1 MSTDLSRVE
10 IVERAGGVELT
21 VKVVPG
27 ASRSRVI
34 GLWGNALRLAVAA
47 PPQAGQANAALL
59 KLLASTLGVKRA
71 AVEIVS
77 GQTQHLKRIRVSG
90 LTAKQARAS
99 LTDTLAQDA
108 GA

>member
-1 MSTDLSRVE
+1 MSADLSRLE

-34 GLWGNALRLAVAA
+34 GLWGKALRLAVAA

-59 KLLASTLGVKRA
+59 KLLANTLGVRRA
-71 AVEIVS
+71 AVEIVG
-77 GQTQHLKRIRVSG
+77 GQVQPVKRIHVSG
-90 LTAKQARAS
+90 LTADQTRARLA
-99 LTDTLAQDA
+99 DTLAQDGSA
-108 GA
+108 

>member
-1 MSTDLSRVE
+1 MSADLSRME

-27 ASRSRVI
+27 ASRSRLI

-59 KLLASTLGVKRA
+59 KLLANTFGVKRA
-71 AVEIVS
+71 AVSIVS
-77 GQTQHLKRIRVSG
+77 GQTQRLKRIRVWG
-90 LTAKQARAS
+90 LTADQARAS
-99 LTDTLAQDA
+99 LTDTLAQD
-108 GA
+108 GAA

>member
-1 MSTDLSRVE
+1 MSADLSRLE

-59 KLLASTLGVKRA
+59 KLLASTLGVRRA

-77 GQTQHLKRIRVSG
+77 GQVQAVKRIRVSG
-90 LTAKQARAS
+90 LKAEQARAS
-99 LTDTLAQDA
+99 LMDTLAQDG